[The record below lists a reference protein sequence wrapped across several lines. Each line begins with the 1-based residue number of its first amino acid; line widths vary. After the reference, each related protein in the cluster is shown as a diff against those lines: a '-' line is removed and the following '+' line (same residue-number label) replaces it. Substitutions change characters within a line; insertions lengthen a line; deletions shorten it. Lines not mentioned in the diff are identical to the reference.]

1 MRNNVLL
8 IAGTEQP
15 CHALHKDLIHAYN
28 LFVASTLAE
37 MYQVFEKASIQLII
51 CSVHLP
57 VPDGWQICT
66 QLKTSSRHA
75 HIPVILLTGE
85 DSLEVKIK
93 ALEAGADAC
102 MHPATPW
109 KYLEAQINNLI
120 INRIKVCRHVDSS
133 IPVHNNFPEADNEE
147 GFDKKLSSC
156 IASHLHDPLLDVHLL
171 AKHMNMSRPT
181 LYRKIKTITTR
192 TPNELINEARLK
204 RAAEQ
209 LALGGY
215 KVFEIASMV
224 GFQSQSSFGKAFLK
238 HYKVTPAVWQ
248 RIKKK
253 QKIQDSSEAQEKTF
267 KTLKRSLLAV
277 AV

>member
-15 CHALHKDLIHAYN
+15 CNALHKNLIYAYQ
-28 LFVASTLAE
+28 LFVACSLE
-37 MYQVFEKASIQLII
+37 GIYQVFEKASIQLII
-51 CSVHLP
+51 CSVQLP
-57 VPDGWQICT
+57 ALNGWKICT
-66 QLKTSSRHA
+66 QIKASSRHA

-102 MHPATPW
+102 MPASTPW
-109 KYLEAQINNLI
+109 NYLEAQINNLI
-120 INRIKVCRHVDSS
+120 INRIKVSQHIGSS
-133 IPVHNNFPEADNEE
+133 KPVYNNFPEADNEE
-147 GFDKKLSSC
+147 EFDKKLNGC

-171 AKHMNMSRPT
+171 AKLLNMSRPT
-181 LYRKIKTITTR
+181 LYRKIKTITTS

-204 RAAEQ
+204 KAAEQ
-209 LALGGY
+209 LETGGY
-215 KVFEIASMV
+215 KVFEIARMV

-238 HYKVTPAVWQ
+238 YYKVTPAAWQ
-248 RIKKK
+248 RLKKK
-253 QKIQDSSEAQEKTF
+253 ETQDSSQVPINS
-267 KTLKRSLLAV
+267 LKAMKQLPLAV

>member
-15 CHALHKDLIHAYN
+15 CNALHKNLIHAYQ
-28 LFVASTLAE
+28 LFVACSLE
-37 MYQVFEKASIQLII
+37 GIYQVFEKASIQLII
-51 CSVHLP
+51 CSVHQP
-57 VPDGWQICT
+57 VLNGWKICT
-66 QLKTSSRHA
+66 QIKASSRHA

-102 MHPATPW
+102 MPASTPW
-109 KYLEAQINNLI
+109 NYLEAQINNLI
-120 INRIKVCRHVDSS
+120 INRIKVSRHIGSS
-133 IPVHNNFPEADNEE
+133 KPVHNNFPEADNEE
-147 GFDKKLSSC
+147 EFDKKLNGC

-171 AKHMNMSRPT
+171 ARLLNMSRPT
-181 LYRKIKTITTR
+181 LYRKLKTITTR

-204 RAAEQ
+204 KAAEQ
-209 LALGGY
+209 LELGGY
-215 KVFEIASMV
+215 KVFEIARMV

-238 HYKVTPAVWQ
+238 YYKVTPAAWQ
-248 RIKKK
+248 RVKKK
-253 QKIQDSSEAQEKTF
+253 ETQDSSQVPINS
-267 KTLKRSLLAV
+267 LKAMKQLPLAV

>member
-15 CHALHKDLIHAYN
+15 CHALHKNLIHAYR
-28 LFVASTLAE
+28 LFVACTLRE
-37 MYQVFEKASIQLII
+37 IYRVFEKASIQLII
-51 CSVHLP
+51 IHLP
-57 VPDGWQICT
+57 APDGWQICT
-66 QLKTSSRHA
+66 ELKASLRHA
-75 HIPVILLTGE
+75 HIPLILLTGE
-85 DSLEVKIK
+85 DSFEVKIK

-102 MHPATPW
+102 IPSSTPW
-109 KYLEAQINNLI
+109 KYLDAQINNLI
-120 INRIKVCRHVDSS
+120 INRIKVSRHVGASL
-133 IPVHNNFPEADNEE
+133 PFHNSFPEADNEE
-147 GFDKKLSSC
+147 AFDKKLNSC

-171 AKHMNMSRPT
+171 ARLLNMSRPT

-209 LALGGY
+209 LETGGY
-215 KVFEIASMV
+215 KVFEIARMV

-238 HYKVTPAVWQ
+238 HYKVTPLAWQ
-248 RIKKK
+248 RVKKK
-253 QKIQDSSEAQEKTF
+253 QRVQDSSKVLVNTF
-267 KTLKRSLLAV
+267 KTTKPSPLAV

>member
-15 CHALHKDLIHAYN
+15 LLHKDLIHAYN
-28 LFVASTLAE
+28 LFVAGNLNE
-37 MYQVFEKASIQLII
+37 IYQVFEKASIQLII
-51 CSVHLP
+51 CSAHLP
-57 VPDGWQICT
+57 VLDGCQMCT
-66 QLKTSSRHA
+66 QLKASSHYA
-75 HIPVILLTGE
+75 HIPIILLAGD

-93 ALEAGADAC
+93 ALEAGADVC
-102 MHPATPW
+102 MNPAMPW
-109 KYLEAQINNLI
+109 KYINAQINNLI
-120 INRIKVCRHVDSS
+120 INRIKVSRHVGASL
-133 IPVHNNFPEADNEE
+133 PCNNNFPEANNEE
-147 GFDKKLSSC
+147 EFDKKLNGC

-171 AKHMNMSRPT
+171 ARHMNMSRPT

-209 LALGGY
+209 LEKGGY
-215 KVFEIASMV
+215 KVFEIARMV

-238 HYKVTPAVWQ
+238 HYKVTPAAWQ
-248 RIKKK
+248 RIKMKQSVPESSKLLQNTFIAKK
-253 QKIQDSSEAQEKTF
+253 P
-267 KTLKRSLLAV
+267 LPLAV